1 LVFLEDSIFRLHLLK
16 KIATMKTF
24 LSFSFLFM
32 LCITNPSIAQQQ
44 LENGNL
50 ELWENVGTATEE
62 PVNWSSLKTADAL
75 ASTAPQVVSRDA
87 GRNGGFCAKLEVKSV
102 FGIPANGM
110 MTNGR
115 VHADFNPENGYV
127 YTEPNNSE
135 WHTLFSSRP
144 DSIVGWYKYAPQQ
157 NDKGKVEVILH
168 VNQGRLPFNGFEQ
181 NLIGRARHDIIGAS
195 ADWKRFSTPFYY
207 YNGDTPQ
214 YVLIT
219 VAAGDSTISKN
230 GTLLWIDDLELIYN
244 QPAAMESQNMQEI
257 AVNASA
263 GFIHFDDQVSG
274 SYHVLDM
281 KGQRIQYGSI
291 SKQIA
296 FQHPAGIYIISGR
309 TDEGLTF
316 RRKLYITH

>member
-1 LVFLEDSIFRLHLLK
+1 
-16 KIATMKTF
+16 MKTA
-24 LSFSFLFM
+24 LLFTY
-32 LCITNPSIAQQQ
+32 LIVCHLANQLIAQQQ

-75 ASTAPQVVSRDA
+75 ASTAPQVISRDT
-87 GRNGGFCAKLEVKSV
+87 GRNGGFSAKLEVKSV

-127 YTEPNNSE
+127 YTVPNNSE
-135 WHTLFSSRP
+135 WHTLFTSRP

-168 VNQGRLPFNGFEQ
+168 VDQGRLPFNGFEQ

-207 YNGDTPQ
+207 YNGDIPE
-214 YVLIT
+214 YILIT

-244 QPAAMESQNMQEI
+244 QPAAIESQNIQDI

-263 GFIHFDDQVSG
+263 GFIHFGENVKG
-274 SYHVLDM
+274 SYHVVDM
-281 KGQRIQYGSI
+281 TGQRIQYGSI

-296 FQHPAGIYIISGR
+296 FRHPVGIYIISGI

-316 RRKLYITH
+316 RRKLYISY